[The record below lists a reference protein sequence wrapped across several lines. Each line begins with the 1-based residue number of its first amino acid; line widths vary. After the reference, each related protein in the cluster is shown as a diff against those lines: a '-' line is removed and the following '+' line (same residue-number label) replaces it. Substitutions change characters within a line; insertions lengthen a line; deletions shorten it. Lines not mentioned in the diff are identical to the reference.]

1 MKSSSYTSTSSL
13 CRFALTFV
21 LLPLLFISCEK
32 DEPVHKTTLLLKTG
46 ALYTPNNAEV
56 RLGGTI
62 RIGILASGS
71 GAPVTYLQIVRIIG
85 NDTVVQVD
93 RGIFTEEVFDEDF
106 TFSKDVA
113 PSEEWRIL
121 VMNADRQTAV
131 ESIIINRAE
140 GSDWKPIKHFPS
152 LELSFQDNPAG
163 NWFLDVDNGVIYTS
177 STVTAHEQ
185 DVDVVGYFYY
195 TSGVPSP
202 SLTCPGYTSAIAYY
216 PEMQGWPVKNAVTYD
231 YITSDN
237 NLISPQQF
245 DEVINDSLLVTGYK
259 PDKVSGNCKFAYT
272 GKVIPFK
279 TQSGKYGMIK
289 VEQADENSA
298 GIMKLSI
305 KIQE

>member
-1 MKSSSYTSTSSL
+1 MKSSLNTSKSSFF
-13 CRFALTFV
+13 RFALTFL

-32 DEPVHKTTLLLKTG
+32 EEPVHKTTLLLKSGT
-46 ALYTPNNAEV
+46 LYTPNNAEI

-62 RIGILASGS
+62 RIGVLASGS
-71 GAPVTYLQIVRIIG
+71 GAPVTYLRIERIID

-93 RGIFTEEVFDEDF
+93 RGIFIGEVFDEDF

-113 PSEEWRIL
+113 PSEEWRVL
-121 VMNADRQTAV
+121 VMNADRQTAQ

-140 GSDWKPIKHFPS
+140 GSDWKPVKHFPS
-152 LELSFQDNPAG
+152 LELSFQDNLAA
-163 NWFLDVDNGVIYTS
+163 NWYLDVDNGVIYTS
-177 STVTAHEQ
+177 ATVSAHEHE
-185 DVDVVGYFYY
+185 VDIIGYFYF
-195 TSGVPSP
+195 TSGLPSP

-216 PEMQGWPVKNAVTYD
+216 PEMQAWPVKNVVTYD

-237 NLISPQQF
+237 NLILPQQF
-245 DEVINDSLLVTGYK
+245 DEMTNDSLLVTGYK

-279 TQSGKYGMIK
+279 TQAGKYGMIK
-289 VEQADENSA
+289 VDQADQSSA
-298 GIMKLSI
+298 GIMKLSV

>member
-1 MKSSSYTSTSSL
+1 VKSSSYTSTSHL
-13 CRFALTFV
+13 YKFVLTFI

-32 DEPVHKTTLLLKTG
+32 DEPVHKATLLLKTG
-46 ALYTPNNAEV
+46 ALYTPNNAQV

-62 RIGILASGS
+62 RIGVLASGS
-71 GAPVTYLQIVRIIG
+71 GAPVTYLQILRIIG

-279 TQSGKYGMIK
+279 TQTGKYGMIK
-289 VEQADENSA
+289 VEQADEDSA